1 MYKKISKY
9 KEQNTILVSHQYILL
24 NYLLHTILIL
34 NITIIIK
41 EKLSGASTKTNFLR
55 IKETKTLN
63 AL

>member
-9 KEQNTILVSHQYILL
+9 KEQNTIFVSHQYILL

-41 EKLSGASTKTNFLR
+41 EKLTGASTKTNFLR